1 MQSMYYEDWIMRQI
15 RMMVA
20 AIVKTVFGKDA
31 VSYAVTDPANKTQ
44 TDELYLH
51 LTTLLESGHINEA
64 EDLLFDALDPGD
76 QTLLLLAVDFYQK
89 LNALSD
95 EELAAH
101 AFSRAEIRDGLQE
114 VQQIY
119 GLSL

>member
-15 RMMVA
+15 RLMVA

-31 VSYAVTDPANKTQ
+31 AAYAVTDPANKTQ
-44 TDELYLH
+44 TDVLYLH
-51 LTTLLESGHINEA
+51 LTTLLESGQLNEA
-64 EDLLFDALDPGD
+64 EDLLFEALDPGD
-76 QTLLLLAVDFYQK
+76 QTLLLLAVDFYQQ

-101 AFSRAEIRDGLQE
+101 TFSRMEIRDGLME
-114 VQQIY
+114 VQHIY
-119 GLSL
+119 GLNL